1 MSDKTNE
8 EKLRILKERL
18 ATIQQKKETNHT
30 EEVKKDKPVAPVFEE
45 DLVNERKP
53 ESDSTKKKGS
63 AWKIIFF
70 LILFSSLAGFG
81 YYFYNNDFKIE
92 PTIDNIKEDFDTL
105 SKEALSF
112 FEEEN
117 DDERKK
123 KKKKDNDQL
132 EDVIYNKSSFDGNF
146 IIILKTFEEKE
157 LANAEA
163 QNLTEKGYNC
173 EVLQLSGVSNSE
185 REVYQTYIS
194 SGNKEGRPIPFNKK
208 NEAYL
213 YLKALVLADGLL
225 EDETDISNIGSI
237 FELQ

>member
-70 LILFSSLAGFG
+70 LILFSSLGGFG

-92 PTIDNIKEDFDTL
+92 PTIDNIKEDFDTF

-117 DDERKK
+117 DDEERKK
-123 KKKKDNDQL
+123 KKKKKKKTDNDQL

-146 IIILKTFEEKE
+146 IIVLNTFDEKE
-157 LANAEA
+157 LANAES
-163 QNLTEKGYNC
+163 QNLTETGYNC
-173 EVLQLSGVSNSE
+173 NVLQLSGVSNSDKE
-185 REVYQTYIS
+185 IFQTYIQ
-194 SGNKEGRPIPFNKK
+194 GK
-208 NEAYL
+208 
-213 YLKALVLADGLL
+213 
-225 EDETDISNIGSI
+225 NIGVG
-237 FELQ
+237 FETKKEARHYLNSTELISEGSVFKLQ

>member
-8 EKLRILKERL
+8 EKLRILKDRL
-18 ATIQQKKETNHT
+18 ATIQQKEETNHT

-45 DLVNERKP
+45 DLVNERKT

-70 LILFSSLAGFG
+70 LILFSSLGGFG

-92 PTIDNIKEDFDTL
+92 PTIDNIKEDFDTI

-112 FEEEN
+112 FVEE

-123 KKKKDNDQL
+123 TKKKDSDRL

-146 IIILKTFEEKE
+146 IIVLNTFDEKE
-157 LANAEA
+157 LANAES
-163 QNLTEKGYNC
+163 QNLTETGYNC
-173 EVLQLSGVSNSE
+173 NVLQLSGVSNSNNE
-185 REVYQTYIS
+185 IFQTYIQ
-194 SGNKEGRPIPFNKK
+194 GK
-208 NEAYL
+208 
-213 YLKALVLADGLL
+213 
-225 EDETDISNIGSI
+225 NIGVGFETKKEARHYLNSTKLISEGGI
-237 FELQ
+237 FKLQ

>member
-70 LILFSSLAGFG
+70 LILFSSLGGFG

-92 PTIDNIKEDFDTL
+92 PTIDNIKEDFNDMYVSL
-105 SKEALSF
+105 F
-112 FEEEN
+112 DEEEEEEE
-117 DDERKK
+117 DDKEKK
-123 KKKKDNDQL
+123 KKKKDSDQL
-132 EDVIYNKSSFDGNF
+132 ENIIYNKSSFDGNF
-146 IIILKTFEEKE
+146 IIILNTFDKKE
-157 LANAEA
+157 LADAEA
-163 QNLTEKGYNC
+163 QNLIEKGYNC
-173 EVLQLSGVSNSE
+173 DVLQLSGVSNSE
-185 REVYQTYIS
+185 EEIFQTYIQ
-194 SGNKEGRPIPFNKK
+194 GK
-208 NEAYL
+208 
-213 YLKALVLADGLL
+213 
-225 EDETDISNIGSI
+225 NIGIGFEKEEEAMHYLNSTELISAGGI
-237 FELQ
+237 FKLQ

>member
-70 LILFSSLAGFG
+70 LILFSSLGGFG

-112 FEEEN
+112 FEEEEEEEEEED

-123 KKKKDNDQL
+123 KKKTDNDQL

-146 IIILKTFEEKE
+146 IIVLNTFDEKE
-157 LANAEA
+157 LANAES
-163 QNLTEKGYNC
+163 QNLTETGYNC
-173 EVLQLSGVSNSE
+173 NVLQLSGVSNSDKE
-185 REVYQTYIS
+185 IFQTYIQ
-194 SGNKEGRPIPFNKK
+194 GK
-208 NEAYL
+208 
-213 YLKALVLADGLL
+213 
-225 EDETDISNIGSI
+225 NIGVG
-237 FELQ
+237 FETKKEARHYLNSTELISEGSVFKLQ

>member
-18 ATIQQKKETNHT
+18 ATIQQKEETNHT
-30 EEVKKDKPVAPVFEE
+30 KEVEKDKPVAPVFEE

-53 ESDSTKKKGS
+53 ESDSTKKKSS

-70 LILFSSLAGFG
+70 LILFSSLGGFG

-112 FEEEN
+112 FEEEEEED

-123 KKKKDNDQL
+123 KKKKDSDNL
-132 EDVIYNKSSFDGNF
+132 ENIIYTKSSFDGNF
-146 IIILKTFEEKE
+146 IIVLKNFEKE
-157 LANAEA
+157 EFANDEA
-163 QNLTEKGYNC
+163 KKLTKKGYNC
-173 EVLQLSGVSNSE
+173 NVLQLSGVSNSDKE
-185 REVYQTYIS
+185 IFQTYIQ
-194 SGNKEGRPIPFNKK
+194 GKNIGIGFEKE
-208 NEAYL
+208 
-213 YLKALVLADGLL
+213 
-225 EDETDISNIGSI
+225 EDERTI
-237 FELQ
+237 FSG

>member
-18 ATIQQKKETNHT
+18 ATIQQKKETNYT

-70 LILFSSLAGFG
+70 LILFSSLGGFG

-92 PTIDNIKEDFDTL
+92 PTIDNIKEDFDTI

-112 FEEEN
+112 FEEEEEEEEEE
-117 DDERKK
+117 DDEREKKK

-132 EDVIYNKSSFDGNF
+132 EDVIYNKSSFDGKF

-163 QNLTEKGYNC
+163 QNLTEKG
-173 EVLQLSGVSNSE
+173 
-185 REVYQTYIS
+185 
-194 SGNKEGRPIPFNKK
+194 
-208 NEAYL
+208 
-213 YLKALVLADGLL
+213 
-225 EDETDISNIGSI
+225 
-237 FELQ
+237 

>member
-18 ATIQQKKETNHT
+18 ATIQQKEEINHT
-30 EEVKKDKPVAPVFEE
+30 EKVERNKPVAPVFEE
-45 DLVNERKP
+45 DLVNERKT

-70 LILFSSLAGFG
+70 LILFSSLGGFG

-92 PTIDNIKEDFDTL
+92 PTIDNIKKDFDTI

-112 FEEEN
+112 FVEED

-123 KKKKDNDQL
+123 KKKKKKDSNQL

-146 IIILKTFEEKE
+146 IIVLNTFDDKE
-157 LANAEA
+157 LANAES
-163 QNLTEKGYNC
+163 QNLTETGYNC
-173 EVLQLSGVSNSE
+173 NVLQLSGVSNSDKE
-185 REVYQTYIS
+185 IFQTYIQ
-194 SGNKEGRPIPFNKK
+194 GK
-208 NEAYL
+208 
-213 YLKALVLADGLL
+213 
-225 EDETDISNIGSI
+225 NIGVGFETKKEARHYLNSTELISEGGI
-237 FELQ
+237 FKLQ

>member
-18 ATIQQKKETNHT
+18 ATIQKKEETNHT

-70 LILFSSLAGFG
+70 LILFSSLGGFG

-112 FEEEN
+112 FEEEEEDDDDD

-123 KKKKDNDQL
+123 KKKTDNDQL

-146 IIILKTFEEKE
+146 IIVLKTFDEKE
-157 LANAEA
+157 LANAES
-163 QNLTEKGYNC
+163 QNLTETGYNC
-173 EVLQLSGVSNSE
+173 NVLQLSGVSNSDKE
-185 REVYQTYIS
+185 IFQTYIQ
-194 SGNKEGRPIPFNKK
+194 GK
-208 NEAYL
+208 
-213 YLKALVLADGLL
+213 
-225 EDETDISNIGSI
+225 NIGVGFETKKEARHYLNSTELISEGGI
-237 FELQ
+237 FKLQ

>member
-1 MSDKTNE
+1 MIDKTNE

-53 ESDSTKKKGS
+53 ESDSTKKKSS

-70 LILFSSLAGFG
+70 LILFAFFGGFG

-92 PTIDNIKEDFDTL
+92 PTIDNIKEDFDTF

-117 DDERKK
+117 DDDER

-146 IIILKTFEEKE
+146 IIVLNTFDEKE
-157 LANAEA
+157 LANEQA
-163 QNLTEKGYNC
+163 QILTETGYHC
-173 EVLQLSGVSNSE
+173 DVLQLSGVSNSE
-185 REVYQTYIS
+185 KEIFQTYIQ
-194 SGNKEGRPIPFNKK
+194 GK
-208 NEAYL
+208 NIGIGFEREEEAMHYL
-213 YLKALVLADGLL
+213 NSTEL
-225 EDETDISNIGSI
+225 ISDGSI
-237 FELQ
+237 FKLQ

>member
-18 ATIQQKKETNHT
+18 ATIQQKEETNHT

-70 LILFSSLAGFG
+70 LILFSSLGGFG

-112 FEEEN
+112 FED

-123 KKKKDNDQL
+123 KKKKDSDQL

-146 IIILKTFEEKE
+146 IIILKTSDKKE
-157 LANAEA
+157 LADAEA
-163 QNLTEKGYNC
+163 QNLIEEGHNC
-173 EVLQLSGVSNSE
+173 DVLQLSGVSNSE
-185 REVYQTYIS
+185 EEMYQTYIQ
-194 SGNKEGRPIPFNKK
+194 GKNIGVGFETKE
-208 NEAYL
+208 EAFL
-213 YLKALVLADGLL
+213 YLKALVSADGLL
-225 EDETDISNIGSI
+225 EDETDISNVGTV

>member
-18 ATIQQKKETNHT
+18 ATIQQKEETNHT

-45 DLVNERKP
+45 DLVNERKT

-70 LILFSSLAGFG
+70 LILFSSLGGFG

-92 PTIDNIKEDFDTL
+92 PTIDNIKEDFDTI

-112 FEEEN
+112 FVEE
-117 DDERKK
+117 DDEREK
-123 KKKKDNDQL
+123 KKKKDSDQL

-146 IIILKTFEEKE
+146 IIVLNTFDEKE
-157 LANAEA
+157 LANAES
-163 QNLTEKGYNC
+163 QNLTETGYNC
-173 EVLQLSGVSNSE
+173 NVLQLSGVSNSDKE
-185 REVYQTYIS
+185 IFQTYIQ
-194 SGNKEGRPIPFNKK
+194 GK
-208 NEAYL
+208 NIGVGFEREEEAMHYL
-213 YLKALVLADGLL
+213 NSTEL
-225 EDETDISNIGSI
+225 ISEGSI
-237 FELQ
+237 FKLQ